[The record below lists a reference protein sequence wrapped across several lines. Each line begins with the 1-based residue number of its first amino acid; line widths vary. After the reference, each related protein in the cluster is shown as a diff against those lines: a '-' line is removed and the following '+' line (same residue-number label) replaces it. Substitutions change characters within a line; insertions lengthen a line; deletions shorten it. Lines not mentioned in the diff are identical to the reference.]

1 MGYQIDWWYAH
12 TNSKLVHLAVNLTVG
27 CFSIA
32 GNQLERLLILES
44 EFGTLPGYKPALD
57 AVIAFMMTV
66 RFSAIVDC
74 LLTILYISDDQV
86 RLQNIGFVNI
96 NNY

>member
-1 MGYQIDWWYAH
+1 MTIPCLSLD
-12 TNSKLVHLAVNLTVG
+12 SCIHLAVNLTVG

-44 EFGTLPGYKPALD
+44 EFGTLPGFKPALD

-66 RFSAIVDC
+66 RVSAIVAC

-86 RLQNIGFVNI
+86 RLQNIEFVNI
-96 NNY
+96 NYY